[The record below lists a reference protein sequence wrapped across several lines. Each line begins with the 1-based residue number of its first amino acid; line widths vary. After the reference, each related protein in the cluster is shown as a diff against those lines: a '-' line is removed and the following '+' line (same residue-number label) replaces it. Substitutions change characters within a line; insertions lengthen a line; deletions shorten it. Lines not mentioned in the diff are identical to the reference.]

1 MQTEAGTTGVE
12 VDAGQLGKVAIIIF
26 ICINFII
33 VDAIWKI

>member
-12 VDAGQLGKVAIIIF
+12 VDAGQLGKVAIII